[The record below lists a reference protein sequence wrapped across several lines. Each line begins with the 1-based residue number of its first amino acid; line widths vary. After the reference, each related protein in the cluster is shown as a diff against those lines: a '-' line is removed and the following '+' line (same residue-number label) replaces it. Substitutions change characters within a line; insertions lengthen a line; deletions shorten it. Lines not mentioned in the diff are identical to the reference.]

1 MLMYS
6 RYGEVQVQETDWKV
20 VWPGNTGRAVLGR
33 PRCGWYGEYCQKGII
48 GVQFHYRKVVITG
61 SIRMQILTTLPLE
74 KYLINQS
81 KK

>member
-6 RYGEVQVQETDWKV
+6 RYGDVQVQETDWKV

-48 GVQFHYRKVVITG
+48 GLQLDLR
-61 SIRMQILTTLPLE
+61 
-74 KYLINQS
+74 
-81 KK
+81 